1 MVLYVLLAPYDHE
14 QSDLLHRVHQEK
26 KLEKQHIYMEVLE
39 CFKRRELLQW
49 TEFLV
54 KYEEVLREGM
64 PDCSATEVFV
74 SDTELGKHQW
84 EDLRKRV
91 IEHTPIRVVAQYY
104 TRRITMQRL
113 IRANLTLHAQESEEF
128 LTQLVIKKTI
138 YARIDRPAGVVNFR
152 EVKDPNE
159 VLNEWSRNL
168 SNL

>member
-1 MVLYVLLAPYDHE
+1 MLHFPSTESHWVLC
-14 QSDLLHRVHQEK
+14 R
-26 KLEKQHIYMEVLE
+26 EVLE

-91 IEHTPIRVVAQYY
+91 IEHVSSIV
-104 TRRITMQRL
+104 L
-113 IRANLTLHAQESEEF
+113 C
-128 LTQLVIKKTI
+128 
-138 YARIDRPAGVVNFR
+138 VNF
-152 EVKDPNE
+152 
-159 VLNEWSRNL
+159 
-168 SNL
+168 